1 MTNAYCLLYHPL
13 VVLGWGFSGFH
24 VYTAPRSL
32 RRTSAV
38 TLGTGRVFP
47 GVPVLEG
54 TWAGKHS
61 GAESSCQGWWQEK
74 GEGTMRIDSGSQS
87 LGQGQ
92 GRME

>member
-1 MTNAYCLLYHPL
+1 MHIVYHPL

-54 TWAGKHS
+54 T
-61 GAESSCQGWWQEK
+61 
-74 GEGTMRIDSGSQS
+74 
-87 LGQGQ
+87 
-92 GRME
+92 